1 MRRVPGTSE
10 DAMSDSTAIDRPL
23 AVTPVPVMTDTEIER
38 TWRVAKALAASNFF
52 KDARQ
57 AEAAFA
63 KILLGRDLGLS
74 PTEAMQALHVFDGKV
89 EASADFHAT
98 RVKRTPGYDYRVAW
112 EGQAA
117 DKKGAHPGLKCIITY
132 THEDEEIGVSDFSW
146 EDAARAGLTGKDV
159 WQKYPRNMLFAR
171 AMSNGVAWF
180 CPEVM
185 GSVRVYSEG
194 EVEEVVDAVEMP
206 SREQE
211 DERLNAVAVQFPQP
225 VCARIIGTVERA
237 RELGH
242 AGIADVAALEMA
254 LLNQDTQAAEDWC
267 AESEAEL
274 DRHAEAQHPPEVV
287 DAEPEPR
294 CEAPDPVRKGVVC
307 VLLRDHE
314 GPHYADDQ
322 TWEPF
327 LPDQAGDATA
337 DAERAQ
343 ALRDEANTLLD
354 RAQELREA
362 IMDEDGAAGLEAEAE
377 AKRDEAD
384 QLDPPQPDEGGLG

>member
-194 EVEEVVDAVEMP
+194 EVEEVVDAIEMP

-274 DRHAEAQHPPEVV
+274 DRHAEAQRPPEVV

-294 CEAPDPVRKGVVC
+294 CEVPDPARKGVVC
-307 VLLRDHE
+307 ALLRDHE